1 MNQSNLP
8 LRPLDEEAAAA
19 GEIWTAA
26 MDFLRQLR
34 VHYPLFFV
42 FLFLFLLLGV
52 AMYVF
57 VDPTYTAYAT
67 IGAPSQS
74 PVDALLA
81 GGGGGAG
88 QSVKRLLGGAT
99 GSSSNDP
106 FQEYQQVLRSSRLSQ
121 ELAQNDNFLPEL
133 FGQDWD
139 PVHKRWR
146 SGPPRGFMVD
156 LKRALHRPVVE
167 HPDADTLGDELGRIL
182 NITPV
187 TSSASSLLSLGGSGY
202 MTVSFKYKDA
212 HKAEALLNAILS
224 RADEIIRQDQRRDVL
239 ARISFLESELPTVTQ
254 TDVRQSMI
262 QILSDQE
269 ELKTMIIADKR
280 FAFTMIDPPH
290 ASPTPSFPP
299 RPSTAL
305 LLLALAAFGSFAV
318 TVFFEARSRLVRRVL
333 APFAV
338 RGRSRKPNRPIE
350 HGQQL
355 PQAR

>member
-8 LRPLDEEAAAA
+8 SRPLDEEAAAA
-19 GEIWTAA
+19 GELWTAA
-26 MDFLRQLR
+26 MDFLQQLR

-42 FLFLFLLLGV
+42 FLFLFLVFGA
-52 AMYVF
+52 AMYAF
-57 VDPTYTAYAT
+57 VEPTYTAYAT

-74 PVDALLA
+74 PVDALLS
-81 GGGGGAG
+81 GGGGAG

-99 GSSSNDP
+99 GSSGNDP

-121 ELAQNDNFLPEL
+121 ELAQNDNFLQEL
-133 FGQDWD
+133 FSHDWD
-139 PVHKRWR
+139 ASHKRWR
-146 SGPPRGFMVD
+146 AGPPKGFMVD
-156 LKRALHRPVVE
+156 LKRALHRPVID
-167 HPDADTLGDELGRIL
+167 HPDSDTLGDELGRIL

-187 TSSASSLLSLGGSGY
+187 TTSASSLLSLGGSGY

-212 HKAEALLNAILS
+212 HKAEALLNTILS
-224 RADEIIRQDQRRDVL
+224 RADEIIRQDQQRDVV
-239 ARISFLESELPTVTQ
+239 ARISFLESELPAVTQ

-269 ELKTMIIADKR
+269 ELKTMIVADKR
-280 FAFTMIDPPH
+280 FAYTLIDPPH

-299 RPSTAL
+299 RPTTAL
-305 LLLALAAFGSFAV
+305 LLLVLAAFASFAL
-318 TVFFEARSRLVRRVL
+318 TVFFGARSRLVRRVV
-333 APFAV
+333 APFELY
-338 RGRSRKPNRPIE
+338 GRSRKPNRPIE